1 MLTKGKY
8 VRVSLDLPKDEY
20 RRLNTLTTSRGW
32 SKAFFLR
39 IVTISAVEMVESSD
53 GIIDQSDLER
63 WLSKVVR

>member
-39 IVTISAVEMVESSD
+39 IVTISAVAAVESTEE
-53 GIIDQSDLER
+53 IIDQDDLTE
-63 WLSKVVR
+63 WLRKVT